1 MGCFGNRSL
10 VPGADRV
17 FVLAA
22 GRTAESSDPHWT
34 DTRST
39 AGTARGLIMLFVVFP
54 LLCRAYA
61 APARAVAV
69 ACRDALSLTAMLQC
83 HCPRQIRKKPMHVR
97 THDAR
102 RTTHDARHTKRAR
115 LRVPAFIRTTA
126 ARTQTQGGTSP
137 GPTTATWRSA
147 AEPSVPRAQKLD
159 RFLAVVLFS
168 NNTRA
173 VHKSSIV
180 EQWRLCCFLYRQLPL
195 GKRTAAGYPQVA
207 HHPLPAS
214 SEMLPIQIP
223 TCCCHASR
231 FLLEKLCTAS
241 SS

>member
-102 RTTHDARHTKRAR
+102 RTTHDSR
-115 LRVPAFIRTTA
+115 RTTHEA
-126 ARTQTQGGTSP
+126 CTPARACIYTHDRCTHADPRWYIPGADHGHLEERCRAFRSARTE
-137 GPTTATWRSA
+137 A
-147 AEPSVPRAQKLD
+147 
-159 RFLAVVLFS
+159 
-168 NNTRA
+168 
-173 VHKSSIV
+173 
-180 EQWRLCCFLYRQLPL
+180 
-195 GKRTAAGYPQVA
+195 
-207 HHPLPAS
+207 
-214 SEMLPIQIP
+214 
-223 TCCCHASR
+223 
-231 FLLEKLCTAS
+231 
-241 SS
+241 